1 MAVITAKKSPATSC
15 WVAAAPAMMLA
26 TVIVPV
32 TLPCRGQGGARPVGS
47 GLVAVWHRKDDD
59 AAVHARW
66 ANMDVRLRHRSLQ
79 PAIVA
84 VNTPLPVV
92 DTEDDSS

>member
-1 MAVITAKKSPATSC
+1 MTL
-15 WVAAAPAMMLA
+15 LA
-26 TVIVPV
+26 DLAEFVTIVPV

-59 AAVHARW
+59 AAVHARL

-92 DTEDDSS
+92 DTEGDSS